1 MARKRHIR
9 HTVEER
15 RLTTM
20 TVLAVVM
27 VLFGI
32 ILVGVSFF
40 LPPSGQIHPSVLTA
54 FGEALTFSGGLLGI
68 DTNYKFK
75 VFREKNE
82 RYEDY
87 RDDRSE
93 GLYEPDI
100 EDEQAEHIRQ

>member
-9 HTVEER
+9 YTVEER
-15 RLTTM
+15 KLTTM
-20 TVLAVVM
+20 TVLAVIM

-32 ILVGVSFF
+32 VLVGVSFF

-82 RYEDY
+82 RYEDHY
-87 RDDRSE
+87 DDRSE
-93 GLYEPDI
+93 GLYDTENN
-100 EDEQAEHIRQ
+100 EEQVQ

>member
-1 MARKRHIR
+1 MARKKRHIR
-9 HTVEER
+9 YTVEER
-15 RLTTM
+15 KLTTM

-32 ILVGVSFF
+32 VLVGVSFF

-82 RYEDY
+82 RYEDHY
-87 RDDRSE
+87 DDRSE
-93 GLYEPDI
+93 GLYDTENN
-100 EDEQAEHIRQ
+100 EEQV